1 MKGLPPPSRDKA
13 RRGQVG
19 FMGPEEKYQYWLNFA
34 RYDIESAEYNFAVGR
49 WFYVVFM
56 CQQSLEKLA
65 KGLYGL
71 YFNFNSIPF
80 THNIDKLIRPIAN
93 KIQIHI
99 PKETWE
105 FFGELSHHA
114 ANNRYP
120 DYKKLLSL
128 QTTRPEALRLLNL
141 SKEVFAWPRTLK
153 PSEPK
158 PEDTPPPPRP
168 SCR

>member
-1 MKGLPPPSRDKA
+1 MTDARDDFELA
-13 RRGQVG
+13 
-19 FMGPEEKYQYWLNFA
+19 EDSFA
-34 RYDIESAEYNFAVGR
+34 SGH
-49 WFYVVFM
+49 WFYGIFSR
-56 CQQSLEKLA
+56 QRSLEKLA
-65 KGLYGL
+65 KGLFGL
-71 YFNFNSIPF
+71 YFNFGSIPF

-99 PKETWE
+99 TKETWE
-105 FFGELSHHA
+105 FFGEPSRHA

-128 QTTRPEALRLLNL
+128 RTTRPEALRLLNL
-141 SKEVFAWPRTLK
+141 SKEAFAWPRTLK

-168 SCR
+168 SRR